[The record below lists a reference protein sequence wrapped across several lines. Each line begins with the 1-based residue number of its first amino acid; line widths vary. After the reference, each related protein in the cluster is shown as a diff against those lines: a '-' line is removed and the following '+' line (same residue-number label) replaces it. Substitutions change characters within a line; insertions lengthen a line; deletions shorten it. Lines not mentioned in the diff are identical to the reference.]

1 MMVWSCPVKN
11 AIRARDRSRSASKE
25 SLACAVLC
33 CSHTDPTRLVS
44 IGKAVVLQSVPCPKP
59 ILVASLLNPYHY
71 QLHLVIL
78 YLLSLLL
85 QVHTTTMSSMAYNS
99 ASGLSGMLKEGT
111 QHYSNQDEG
120 THSASVVSRNI
131 EACLQLCQMLSTSLG
146 PQGRSKLVVNHL
158 GKIVVT
164 SDCNAILQE
173 MEVEH
178 PAAKLLQVAC
188 AKQNEQCG
196 DGTNLVLSFAGE
208 LLWNTLELIQKMG
221 WQHASEIVE
230 GFHVAAKRA
239 FHELLPSLS
248 CDSVQ
253 DPTDEAQL
261 LRILKPVLMSKQM
274 GSEESLAPLVAKACL
289 LIMTS
294 SKSGSKHKVSPEAV
308 RTVKILGSS
317 VGKSEL
323 IEGYVAQ
330 RGLETVN
337 TSARDCKIAV
347 FASGVEASS
356 TEAKGTVLMKTA
368 DDLKSY
374 NKTEEAKMEEII
386 QGIAESGVKMI
397 VTGGNVSD
405 MALHFMDRYE
415 LLCLRL
421 GSKWELRRLC
431 QATGAT
437 ALVRLGAPTA
447 EEMGHAESV
456 DVKEVG
462 ERTVTI
468 IKAKETKLATLLLRA
483 STSSTLNDLERAVE
497 DGVRAVEMVC
507 KDGRLVYGGGAVE
520 MAMAVELT
528 KEADKH
534 PGLEQYSIRAFARAL
549 EVVPKTLAVNAGW
562 DQTVV
567 ADLQATHASN
577 PSVGGNICDIGVD
590 IEQEGVKS
598 MKEGQVV
605 DLLGT
610 KLSAMKLAVDA
621 ALTVL
626 KIDQI
631 IMSKPSGGP
640 KM

>member
-1 MMVWSCPVKN
+1 
-11 AIRARDRSRSASKE
+11 
-25 SLACAVLC
+25 
-33 CSHTDPTRLVS
+33 
-44 IGKAVVLQSVPCPKP
+44 
-59 ILVASLLNPYHY
+59 
-71 QLHLVIL
+71 
-78 YLLSLLL
+78 
-85 QVHTTTMSSMAYNS
+85 MAYNS
-99 ASGLSGMLKEGT
+99 AAGVGGMLKEGT

-188 AKQNEQCG
+188 AKQNELCG

-221 WQHASEIVE
+221 WQHASEIIE
-230 GFHVAAKRA
+230 GFNVAAKRA
-239 FHELLPSLS
+239 QNELLPSLS
-248 CDSVQ
+248 CGAVT

-261 LRILKPVLMSKQM
+261 MRILKPVLITKQM
-274 GSEESLAPLVAKACL
+274 GSEETLAPLVAKACL
-289 LIMTS
+289 LVMTT
-294 SKSGSKHKVSPEAV
+294 KNNKQHRVSADAV

-317 VGKSEL
+317 VSNSEL

-330 RGLETVN
+330 RGLETVV
-337 TSARDCKIAV
+337 TSAKDCKIVV

-386 QGIAESGVKMI
+386 QGIAESGVKLI
-397 VTGGNVSD
+397 VSGGNVSD

-447 EEMGHAESV
+447 EEMGHAEFV

-468 IKAKETKLATLLLRA
+468 IKAKETKLATILLRA

-534 PGLEQYSIRAFARAL
+534 PGLEQYAIRAFAKAL

-562 DQTVV
+562 DAKVV

-577 PSVGGNICDIGVD
+577 PSFVNGHICDSGVD

-598 MKEGQVV
+598 MKEHDIV

-610 KLSAMKLAVDA
+610 KLSALKLAVDA

>member
-1 MMVWSCPVKN
+1 
-11 AIRARDRSRSASKE
+11 
-25 SLACAVLC
+25 
-33 CSHTDPTRLVS
+33 
-44 IGKAVVLQSVPCPKP
+44 
-59 ILVASLLNPYHY
+59 
-71 QLHLVIL
+71 
-78 YLLSLLL
+78 
-85 QVHTTTMSSMAYNS
+85 MAYNS
-99 ASGLSGMLKEGT
+99 AAGLGGMLKEGT

-120 THSASVVSRNI
+120 THSASVVVRNI

-158 GKIVVT
+158 GKIIVT

-196 DGTNLVLSFAGE
+196 DGTNLVLGFAGE

-230 GFHVAAKRA
+230 GFHLAAKRA
-239 FHELLPSLS
+239 LKELLPALC
-248 CDSVQ
+248 CDTIT

-261 LRILKPVLMSKQM
+261 MRILKPVLMTKQM
-274 GSEESLAPLVAKACL
+274 GSQDTLSPLVAKACL
-289 LIMTS
+289 LVMS
-294 SKSGSKHKVSPEAV
+294 SKNGKHRVSPEAV

-330 RGLETVN
+330 RGLETTM
-337 TSARDCKIAV
+337 TSAKECKIAV
-347 FASGVEASS
+347 FASGIEASS

-386 QGIAESGVKMI
+386 QGIAETGVKLI

-447 EEMGHAESV
+447 EEMGYAETV

-462 ERTVTI
+462 EKTVTI
-468 IKAKETKLATLLLRA
+468 IKATKETKLATLLLRA
-483 STSSTLNDLERAVE
+483 STSSTLSDLERAVE

-507 KDGRLVYGGGAVE
+507 KDGRLVYGGGAAE

-528 KEADKH
+528 QQADKY
-534 PGLEQYSIRAFARAL
+534 PGLEQYAIRAFGKAL
-549 EVVPKTLAVNAGW
+549 EVVPRTLAVNAGW
-562 DQTVV
+562 DAKIV
-567 ADLQATHASN
+567 ADLQVSHASN
-577 PSVGGNICDIGVD
+577 PSTAASICDVGVD
-590 IEQEGVKS
+590 IEQEGTKS
-598 MKEGQVV
+598 MKECQIV

-610 KLSAMKLAVDA
+610 KLSALKLAVDA

-640 KM
+640 KMQ